1 MPVDGPE
8 WWTAKSPSNVFF
20 ARDNRSG
27 SEETQGFYQIVQ
39 NRLHFARHCPALSTR
54 YPSKSLAILIPSEVG
69 SNEKAFDLPQMF
81 VGRRRPGND

>member
-39 NRLHFARHCPALSTR
+39 NRLQKCPPLPGTI
-54 YPSKSLAILIPSEVG
+54 YP
-69 SNEKAFDLPQMF
+69 LP
-81 VGRRRPGND
+81 